1 MMAQEKI
8 VVITGAN
15 SGIGFA
21 TAIGLAGQGLTIALV
36 CRNADR
42 ARPALKAV
50 AEVAA
55 SPPKLF
61 VADLSSQ
68 TSVRALSN
76 EFHEKL
82 PRIDVLINNAG
93 AAFARREFSVDGIE
107 KTFATNHLGPFL
119 LTTSVL
125 DLIGKSPGG
134 RIVNVTTGIL
144 GSPPADFLD
153 NLQGEK
159 RYSQFGAYQ
168 LSKLGNILFTYELA
182 RRITGTGITV
192 NCFHP
197 GPVST
202 RFTQKAGGIL
212 RVLATILRPIMK
224 SPEVAART
232 AMYLATAPEVA
243 NVTGGYFV
251 DCRQKRTAPITY
263 DRAVA
268 EKHWR
273 ISEKMTSA
281 AFPESRSR
289 ILTPAG

>member
-1 MMAQEKI
+1 M
-8 VVITGAN
+8 
-15 SGIGFA
+15 
-21 TAIGLAGQGLTIALV
+21 
-36 CRNADR
+36 
-42 ARPALKAV
+42 
-50 AEVAA
+50 
-55 SPPKLF
+55 
-61 VADLSSQ
+61 
-68 TSVRALSN
+68 
-76 EFHEKL
+76 
-82 PRIDVLINNAG
+82 
-93 AAFARREFSVDGIE
+93 
-107 KTFATNHLGPFL
+107 
-119 LTTSVL
+119 
-125 DLIGKSPGG
+125 
-134 RIVNVTTGIL
+134 NVTTGIL
-144 GSPPADFLD
+144 GSPPANFLD

-168 LSKLGNILFTYELA
+168 SSKLGNILFTYELA
-182 RRITGTGITV
+182 RRITATGITV

-243 NVTGGYFV
+243 KVTGGSFV

-281 AFPESRSR
+281 SFPVSRSR